1 MKKIELRQLVREEI
15 SKILKEEKKRSIFTS
30 RNIEGRKKT
39 HIEQIN
45 QRIQD
50 YIKGGSQGDL
60 DLRNTPII
68 SLPNNLTKVGG
79 LLDLSGTPITSLPDN
94 LTKVEGDL
102 DLTNSLITSLPDNLK
117 VGGHLN
123 LRKTPLSTKYSKDE
137 IRKMIEDKGGDVKG
151 DIFI

>member
-1 MKKIELRQLVREEI
+1 MKKFELRQFIKEEI
-15 SKILKEEKKRSIFTS
+15 SNILKEENIIVP

-60 DLRNTPII
+60 DLRNNPIT

-79 LLDLSGTPITSLPDN
+79 YLDLYNTKITSLPNN
-94 LTKVEGDL
+94 LQVGGFL
-102 DLTNSLITSLPDNLK
+102 DLRNTT
-117 VGGHLN
+117 
-123 LRKTPLSTKYSKDE
+123 LSKKYSKDE
-137 IRKMIEDKGGDVKG
+137 IRKMIEDKGGYVKG
-151 DIFI
+151 KIYI